1 MKLFE
6 YQAKA
11 LFESAN
17 IPVPNRVTI
26 ENDSEVD
33 DAIRQVGLPCV
44 IKAQVLHGGRGKA
57 GLIQIAGEKEEVKE
71 KVNEV
76 KARSNHMPYLLVEE
90 AVNIAKEFYV
100 SMTAEPVTGD
110 VMIMGSAEGGVDIEE
125 VARTMPEKII
135 KTTVNVN
142 EGLLPYQAREFLY
155 DLGIEN
161 KMIGQGTKL
170 LLNLYDVYWKHD
182 AELVEINPL
191 MVTEEGHFVAG
202 DGKVTIDDNALFRHP
217 QFSLTRGHFE
227 DDVQYAAAIEGIPY
241 LQFSGDIG
249 LMCAGAG
256 LTNAVYD
263 LVNDYGGSVAS
274 YLEFGG
280 PNYHKAVKSM
290 ELIMQNEIK
299 VLLVVTFGTI
309 ARADVMA
316 QGLVDAIKE
325 HQPEFPI
332 VTAIRGTGEEAAH
345 DILKDFGLEP
355 LSDTEEAVKQ
365 AIKLAGGIPIQ

>member
-110 VMIMGSAEGGVDIEE
+110 VMIMGSAEGGIDIEE

-161 KMIGQGTKL
+161 RMIGQGTKL

-191 MVTEEGHFVAG
+191 MVTEEGNFVAG
-202 DGKVTIDDNALFRHP
+202 DGKVTIDDNALYRHP
-217 QFSLTRGHFE
+217 QFSLTREHFE

-332 VTAIRGTGEEAAH
+332 VTAIRGTGEEAAR
-345 DILKDFGLEP
+345 DILQDFGLEP